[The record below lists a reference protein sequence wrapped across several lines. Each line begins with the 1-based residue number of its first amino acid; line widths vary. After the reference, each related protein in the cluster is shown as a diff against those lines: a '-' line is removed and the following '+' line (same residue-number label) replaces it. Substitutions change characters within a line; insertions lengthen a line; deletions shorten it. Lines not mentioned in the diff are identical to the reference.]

1 MQPDC
6 RTSAAW
12 SRRGRRAPASRTPPW
27 RARWAWASCLAASG
41 SLRLFLLRVRD
52 HATAGAP
59 VECIAPQRLNWVRR
73 GAAEGHVLRSA
84 LAGADPRAFVAVLG
98 AGAINPTSARERI
111 GDRLGMFV
119 STDNRESI
127 EVAIAV
133 DEVLPPRAASV
144 GLVGDV
150 GERNWA

>member
-41 SLRLFLLRVRD
+41 SLRPLLLRVRD
-52 HATAGAP
+52 HAATGSA
-59 VECIAPQRLNWVRR
+59 VECVAPQRLNWVRPA
-73 GAAEGHVLRSA
+73 AAEGHILRTA
-84 LAGADPRAFVAVLG
+84 LAGADPRAFVAVL
-98 AGAINPTSARERI
+98 AAAAINPTSARERI
-111 GDRLGMFV
+111 GDRLGIFV
-119 STDNRESI
+119 TTDNRESV

-133 DEVLPPRAASV
+133 NEVLPARRACV
-144 GLVGDV
+144 GLVRDV

>member
-12 SRRGRRAPASRTPPW
+12 SRRARRAPASRTPPW

-41 SLRLFLLRVRD
+41 SLKRLLLRVRD
-52 HATAGAP
+52 HAAACA
-59 VECIAPQRLNWVRR
+59 VECVAPQRLDWVRR
-73 GAAEGHVLRSA
+73 AAAEGHVLRSA

-98 AGAINPTSARERI
+98 AGAIPTCARERI
-111 GDRLGMFV
+111 GDGLGIFV
-119 STDNRESI
+119 STDNRESV

-133 DEVLPPRAASV
+133 DEVLPAGRGCV
-144 GLVGDV
+144 GLVRNV